1 MEVIDALTAEILDL
15 EVISDRFDPSNL
27 GFMDHMW
34 GFFTGNQLIYSDL
47 FGLNPLNTQFHYV
60 TCRCA

>member
-1 MEVIDALTAEILDL
+1 MASRKGDVEVEVIDALAAEILDL

-34 GFFTGNQLIYSDL
+34 GFFTGINS
-47 FGLNPLNTQFHYV
+47 F
-60 TCRCA
+60 